1 MSYQKLI
8 FTILITA
15 ITAGTV
21 RGAVA
26 TWLWSNQVAT
36 APRTVLTQAQP
47 QRRTADEYIKVLET
61 ERRIEGLQI
70 TKVIET
76 LKIKPGQRVGDLG
89 TGSGLFTR
97 PIAKKLGDKGLVYA
111 IDIDPGLLKHVEKT
125 AAEQK
130 ITNIK
135 TVLGAED
142 DPKIP
147 EKVDLIIIIDTLHH
161 IGNQGPY
168 LKGLKKYLKRGG
180 RLAIVDFS
188 ETWPAGHESMRYSLE
203 QLEGWMKDAN
213 FKRVE
218 KHDFL
223 NNNFFVI
230 YK

>member
-1 MSYQKLI
+1 MNCRKFVSLLFLLSV
-8 FTILITA
+8 FTLSA
-15 ITAGTV
+15 
-21 RGAVA
+21 
-26 TWLWSNQVAT
+26 L
-36 APRTVLTQAQP
+36 AQQSQP
-47 QRRTADEYIKVLET
+47 PRRTADEYIKVLET

-76 LKIKPGQRVGDLG
+76 LKIKPGQRIGDLG

-97 PIAKKLGDKGLVYA
+97 PIAKKLGNKGLVYA

-125 AAEQK
+125 AAAEK

-135 TVLGAED
+135 TVLAAED

-180 RLAIVDFS
+180 RVAIVDFS
-188 ETWPAGHESMRYSLE
+188 NDWPAGHESMRYSLD
-203 QLEGWMKDAN
+203 QLESWMKDAG
-213 FKRVE
+213 FKRTE